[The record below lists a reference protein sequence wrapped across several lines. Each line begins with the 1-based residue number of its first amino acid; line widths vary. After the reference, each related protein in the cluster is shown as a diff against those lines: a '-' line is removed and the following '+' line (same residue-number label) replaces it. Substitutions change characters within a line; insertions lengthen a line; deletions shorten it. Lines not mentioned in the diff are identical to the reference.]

1 MKLTKSTYDS
11 VLTGVCGGIA
21 EAFGWDSNLI
31 RIAFVLFTFFGA
43 GTSIILYIVLALLMP
58 KEF

>member
-11 VLTGVCGGIA
+11 VITGVCGGIA
-21 EAFGWDSNLI
+21 EAFGWNSTLI
-31 RIAFVLFTFFGA
+31 RITFVLFTFLGV
-43 GTSIILYIVLALLMP
+43 GSPILIYLILALVMP

>member
-11 VLTGVCGGIA
+11 VIAGVCGGVA

-31 RIAFVLFTFFGA
+31 RIAFILFSFFGV
-43 GTSIILYIVLALLMP
+43 GSPILLYLILALVMP